1 MSGQITDTNIGAV
14 STAVTSY
21 MITTNLQSREQFAY
35 VSTFNGQN
43 PTTPYKFK
51 SESERILFMMGNI
64 NANCSIRR

>member
-21 MITTNLQSREQFAY
+21 MLTTNLQSRTQFDF

-51 SESERILFMMGNI
+51 SESERILFMLGNI